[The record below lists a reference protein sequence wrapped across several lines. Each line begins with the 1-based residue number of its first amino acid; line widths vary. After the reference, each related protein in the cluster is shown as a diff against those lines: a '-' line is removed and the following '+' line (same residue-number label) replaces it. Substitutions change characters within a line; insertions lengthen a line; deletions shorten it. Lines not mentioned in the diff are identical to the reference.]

1 VFYPATEVHLLT
13 LPFAIPVLRAFA
25 EDAIRA
31 GLRPLQHNSNLQ
43 RTKNMQSTSTAS
55 KVEINWFENSWNEE
69 LKQNITTVRE
79 LEKYLPLSH
88 EEIKNLQAVADRH
101 PMNIPRYY
109 LNLIDP
115 NDPDDPIRKL
125 AIPSTDELILA
136 GSMGETTG
144 DPYGDD
150 KHDKGNGILH
160 KYPYT
165 ALVVATE
172 YCSMYCRHCFRK
184 RMVGLPN
191 DQTVKSFQQAA
202 RYIAEHTEI
211 KNVVMSGGDPLLL
224 PTDAL
229 RKMLDAL
236 RDIEHLNYVRI
247 GSRAP
252 VVFPIRLFDNELI
265 DLLADFNRDKPLYVP
280 THFNHP
286 AEITEE
292 SREAVQRL
300 RSAGVTV
307 NNQAVLLRGVN
318 DSVETLTEL
327 MDGLLQIGVNPY
339 YLYQCMPVERVR
351 HHFQVPLKQGVALV
365 DDARRKMDGY
375 AKRFEFIIGHDIRKL
390 EICGYIDDKL
400 ILKQLHARPG
410 HQEESSRILVRQ
422 LTDNGGW
429 LNDLPEVHI

>member
-1 VFYPATEVHLLT
+1 
-13 LPFAIPVLRAFA
+13 
-25 EDAIRA
+25 
-31 GLRPLQHNSNLQ
+31 
-43 RTKNMQSTSTAS
+43 MQVTSAANNTD
-55 KVEINWFENSWNEE
+55 INWYEVDWKAE
-69 LKQNITTVRE
+69 LKNNITSVVGLEEYISLNTQEAKDIRE
-79 LEKYLPLSH
+79 
-88 EEIKNLQAVADRH
+88 IADRH

-109 LNLIDP
+109 LELINP

-150 KHDKGNGILH
+150 KHDKGNGVLH

-191 DQTVKSFQQAA
+191 DQTVKSFQEAA
-202 RYIAEHTEI
+202 KYIAEHKEI

-224 PTDAL
+224 PTEVL

-236 RDIEHLNYVRI
+236 RGIEHLNYIRI

-252 VVFPIRLFDNELI
+252 VVFPIRLFDDELI
-265 DLLADFNRDKPLYVP
+265 GLLSDFNRDKPLYVP

-286 AEITEE
+286 NEITPEAK
-292 SREAVQRL
+292 EAVQRL

-318 DSVETLTEL
+318 DTVEMLTKL

-351 HHFQVPLKQGVALV
+351 HHFQVPLKQGVDLV

-375 AKRFEFIIGHDIRKL
+375 AKRFKFIIGHDIGKL
-390 EICGYIDDKL
+390 EICGRVDDKL

-410 HQEESSRILVRQ
+410 HQEESSRLLVRQ
-422 LTDNGGW
+422 RNANGGW
-429 LNDLPEVHI
+429 LDDLPELSL

>member
-1 VFYPATEVHLLT
+1 MMKSQIMAKRTESGWQDL
-13 LPFAIPVLRAFA
+13 
-25 EDAIRA
+25 
-31 GLRPLQHNSNLQ
+31 
-43 RTKNMQSTSTAS
+43 
-55 KVEINWFENSWNEE
+55 NWQEE
-69 LKQNITTVRE
+69 LLNNVTTVDELESYLPLAAGEREE
-79 LEKYLPLSH
+79 LEKVV
-88 EEIKNLQAVADRH
+88 ERH

-109 LNLIDP
+109 LELINP

-125 AIPSTDELILA
+125 AVPTTDELILA
-136 GSMGETTG
+136 GDMGETTG

-191 DQTVKSFQQAA
+191 DQTVQSFQQAA
-202 RYIAEHTEI
+202 KYIAEHQEI

-224 PTDAL
+224 PTEAL
-229 RKMLDAL
+229 REMLEAL
-236 RDIEHLNYVRI
+236 RDIDHLNYVRI

-252 VVFPIRLFDNELI
+252 VVFPQRLFDNELI
-265 DLLADFNRDKPLYVP
+265 ELLADFNHDIPLYVP

-286 AEITEE
+286 NEITPTAK
-292 SREAVQRL
+292 EAIQRL

-318 DSVETLTEL
+318 DSVEVLTEL
-327 MDGLLQIGVNPY
+327 MDGLIRIGVNPY

-351 HHFQVPLKQGVALV
+351 HQFQVPLKEGVDLV
-365 DDARRKMDGY
+365 DDARREMDGY
-375 AKRFEFIIGHDIRKL
+375 AKRFKFIIGHDIGKL
-390 EICGYIDDKL
+390 EICGRAGDKL

-410 HQEESSRILVRQ
+410 HQDESSRILVRQ

-429 LNDLPEVHI
+429 LDDLPEVSI

>member
-1 VFYPATEVHLLT
+1 
-13 LPFAIPVLRAFA
+13 
-25 EDAIRA
+25 
-31 GLRPLQHNSNLQ
+31 
-43 RTKNMQSTSTAS
+43 MQVKSAANNTD
-55 KVEINWFENSWNEE
+55 INWYEVDWKDE
-69 LKQNITTVRE
+69 LKNNITSVDGLEESISLNTQEAKDIRE
-79 LEKYLPLSH
+79 
-88 EEIKNLQAVADRH
+88 VADRH

-109 LNLIDP
+109 LELINP

-191 DQTVKSFQQAA
+191 DQTVKSFQEAA
-202 RYIAEHTEI
+202 KYIAEHKEI

-224 PTDAL
+224 PTEAL
-229 RKMLDAL
+229 RIMLDAL
-236 RDIEHLNYVRI
+236 RGIEHLNYIRI

-252 VVFPIRLFDNELI
+252 VVFPIRLFDDELI
-265 DLLADFNRDKPLYVP
+265 GLLSDFNRDKPLYVP

-286 AEITEE
+286 NEITPVAK
-292 SREAVQRL
+292 EAVQRL

-318 DSVETLTEL
+318 DTVEMLTKL

-351 HHFQVPLKQGVALV
+351 HHFQVPIKQGVDLV

-375 AKRFEFIIGHDIRKL
+375 AKRFKFIIGHDIGKL
-390 EICGYIDDKL
+390 EICGRVDDKL

-422 LTDNGGW
+422 LNDNGGW
-429 LNDLPEVHI
+429 LDDLPEVSLL

>member
-1 VFYPATEVHLLT
+1 
-13 LPFAIPVLRAFA
+13 
-25 EDAIRA
+25 
-31 GLRPLQHNSNLQ
+31 
-43 RTKNMQSTSTAS
+43 MQVTSAANNTD
-55 KVEINWFENSWNEE
+55 INWYEVDWKAE
-69 LKQNITTVRE
+69 LKNNITSVVGLEEYISLNTQEAKDIRE
-79 LEKYLPLSH
+79 
-88 EEIKNLQAVADRH
+88 IADRH

-109 LNLIDP
+109 LELINP

-150 KHDKGNGILH
+150 KHDKGNGVLH

-191 DQTVKSFQQAA
+191 DQTVKSFQEAA
-202 RYIAEHTEI
+202 KYIAEHKEI

-224 PTDAL
+224 PTEVL

-236 RDIEHLNYVRI
+236 RGIEHLNYIRI

-252 VVFPIRLFDNELI
+252 VVFPIRLFDDELI
-265 DLLADFNRDKPLYVP
+265 GLLSDFNRDKPLYVP

-286 AEITEE
+286 NEITPEAK
-292 SREAVQRL
+292 EAVQRL

-318 DSVETLTEL
+318 DTVEMLTKL

-351 HHFQVPLKQGVALV
+351 HHFQVPLKQGVDLV

-375 AKRFEFIIGHDIRKL
+375 AKRFKFIIGHDIGKL
-390 EICGYIDDKL
+390 EICGRVDDKL

-410 HQEESSRILVRQ
+410 HQEESSRLLVRQ
-422 LTDNGGW
+422 LNDNGGW
-429 LNDLPEVHI
+429 LDDLPELSL

>member
-1 VFYPATEVHLLT
+1 
-13 LPFAIPVLRAFA
+13 
-25 EDAIRA
+25 
-31 GLRPLQHNSNLQ
+31 
-43 RTKNMQSTSTAS
+43 MQVKSAANNTD
-55 KVEINWFENSWNEE
+55 INWYEVDWKDE
-69 LKQNITTVRE
+69 LKNNITSVDGLEEYISLNTQEAKDIRE
-79 LEKYLPLSH
+79 
-88 EEIKNLQAVADRH
+88 VADRH

-109 LNLIDP
+109 LELINP

-191 DQTVKSFQQAA
+191 DQTVKSFQEAA
-202 RYIAEHTEI
+202 KYIAEHKKI

-224 PTDAL
+224 PTEAL

-236 RDIEHLNYVRI
+236 RGIEHLNYIRI

-252 VVFPIRLFDNELI
+252 VVFPIRLFDDELI
-265 DLLADFNRDKPLYVP
+265 NLLTDFNREKPLYVP

-286 AEITEE
+286 NEITPEAK
-292 SREAVQRL
+292 EAVQRL

-318 DSVETLTEL
+318 DTVEMLTKL

-351 HHFQVPLKQGVALV
+351 HHFQVPIKQGVDLV

-375 AKRFEFIIGHDIRKL
+375 AKRFKFIIGHDIGKL
-390 EICGYIDDKL
+390 EICGRVDDKL

-422 LTDNGGW
+422 LNDNGGW
-429 LNDLPEVHI
+429 LDDLPQISL

>member
-1 VFYPATEVHLLT
+1 MESTNTLKRTEDNWLE
-13 LPFAIPVLRAFA
+13 ADWQQELR
-25 EDAIRA
+25 
-31 GLRPLQHNSNLQ
+31 N
-43 RTKNMQSTSTAS
+43 
-55 KVEINWFENSWNEE
+55 
-69 LKQNITTVRE
+69 NITTVDE
-79 LEKYLPLSH
+79 LERHLPLSAC
-88 EEIKNLQAVADRH
+88 EKQNLQEVADRH

-109 LNLIDP
+109 LELINPD
-115 NDPDDPIRKL
+115 DPDDPVRKL
-125 AIPSTDELILA
+125 AVPSTDELILT
-136 GSMGETTG
+136 GDMGETTG

-202 RYIAEHTEI
+202 KYIARHTEI

-224 PTDAL
+224 PTAAL
-229 RKMLDAL
+229 RSMLDSL
-236 RDIEHLNYVRI
+236 RDIDHLNYVRI

-252 VVFPIRLFDNELI
+252 VVFPMRMFDDELI

-286 AEITEE
+286 NEITPTA
-292 SREAVQRL
+292 REAVARL

-318 DSVETLTEL
+318 DSVDTLTEL

-351 HHFQVPLKQGVALV
+351 HHFQVPLKEGVDLV
-365 DDARRKMDGY
+365 DDARRRMDGY
-375 AKRFEFIIGHDIRKL
+375 AKRFKFIIGHDIGKL
-390 EICGYIDDKL
+390 EICGRVNDKL

-410 HQEESSRILVRQ
+410 HQEESSRILIRQ

-429 LNDLPEVHI
+429 LDDLPEVTLA

>member
-1 VFYPATEVHLLT
+1 M
-13 LPFAIPVLRAFA
+13 
-25 EDAIRA
+25 
-31 GLRPLQHNSNLQ
+31 Q
-43 RTKNMQSTSTAS
+43 RTSVTKNTN
-55 KVEINWFENSWNEE
+55 INWYEVDWKAE
-69 LKQNITTVRE
+69 LTNNITSVDE
-79 LEKYLPLSH
+79 LNEYISLST
-88 EEIKNLQAVADRH
+88 EEANDLGEVAERH
-101 PMNIPRYY
+101 PINIPRYY
-109 LNLIDP
+109 LELINP

-125 AIPSTDELILA
+125 AVPSIDELILA
-136 GSMGETTG
+136 GAMGETTE

-202 RYIAEHTEI
+202 KYIAEHKEI
-211 KNVVMSGGDPLLL
+211 KNLVMSGGDPLLL
-224 PTDAL
+224 PTETL
-229 RKMLDAL
+229 RKMLNAL
-236 RDIEHLNYVRI
+236 RGIEHLNYVRI

-252 VVFPIRLFDNELI
+252 VVFPARLFDDELI

-286 AEITEE
+286 NEITPEAE
-292 SREAVQRL
+292 EAVQRL

-318 DSVETLTEL
+318 DAVETLTEL
-327 MDGLLQIGVNPY
+327 MNGLLRIGVNPY

-351 HHFQVPLKQGVALV
+351 HHFQVPLKRGVDLV

-375 AKRFEFIIGHDIRKL
+375 AKRFKFIIGHDIGKL
-390 EICGYIDDKL
+390 EICGRVDDKL
-400 ILKQLHARPG
+400 ILKQLHARSG
-410 HQEESSRILVRQ
+410 NQEESSRILVRQ
-422 LTDNGGW
+422 LTENGGW
-429 LNDLPEVHI
+429 LDDLPEVAL